1 MKIQVMDFIIHALAV
16 FRLALMVTKE
26 SGPGWVFKRLR
37 QWCKKSCPRWSHMD
51 EGIECPWCMSMQ
63 FALIV
68 TVSRFFL
75 AGSLVYDVIILALA
89 LSGAAIVVNQQF
101 TKENK

>member
-1 MKIQVMDFIIHALAV
+1 MDFAVHTLAV

-37 QWCKKSCPRWSHMD
+37 QWCKRSCPRWTHMD

-63 FALIV
+63 FALAV
-68 TVSRFFL
+68 GVARFFL
-75 AGSLVYDVIILALA
+75 ADNPVYDVIIISLA
-89 LSGAAIVVNQQF
+89 LSGAAIAVNQQF
-101 TKENK
+101 TKDSE